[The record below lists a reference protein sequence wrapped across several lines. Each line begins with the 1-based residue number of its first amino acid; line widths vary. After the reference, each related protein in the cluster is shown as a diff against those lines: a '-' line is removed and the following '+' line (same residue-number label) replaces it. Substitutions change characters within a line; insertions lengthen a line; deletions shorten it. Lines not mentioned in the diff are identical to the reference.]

1 MTEKT
6 WDSKFFIAFSADIS
20 VMYFTENEDIN
31 INKISE
37 DVINISLI
45 NLSDLLVQ
53 SFIILTC

>member
-31 INKISE
+31 IHKISE

-45 NLSDLLVQ
+45 NLSD
-53 SFIILTC
+53 